1 MLTVGFPSNHLIC
14 TLNVPPGGALN
25 TAYRM
30 LLFYGFDDS
39 DDHLNCPPNLKI
51 ALRSC
56 IRSHARSLPNLKNSG
71 LFPNDVLSEP
81 FSWNVACELQKTLH
95 GVSSGDKIDFRCNMF
110 SLQLTQGLYRQELCG
125 KTMLPC
131 LALSLDGLM
140 VVVNIAGGKGDQ
152 EGKYSYGKRFACN
165 SGEAHNCFPTALAR
179 HFVSRQSNE
188 CSNYLYMTDQQ
199 GSAYERKKA
208 TLVARNASLSN
219 PIRVRSGGP
228 HTRFRRHFTRCI
240 HRMDAGKTHIFG
252 IQKKTIT
259 LHSHKRVGYREA
271 RRCPSIRQEHLN
283 ARAGDLFDV
292 VFIFNTDVQQIIV
305 REIRSRMGQ
314 SLPKALLLLEGQ
326 MNVQTVPLRKSW
338 PICNTILQLS
348 TKCPPTS
355 LTNIQRPSR
364 FMLFV
369 VVGGIYLTIF
379 AKCCL
384 FFWHN
389 LCIITTQT
397 QVRGVSDTTI
407 LCFGLIYGTTQMGW
421 SFDISCIQTCGVEF
435 METQN

>member
-1 MLTVGFPSNHLIC
+1 MLTVRFSSNHLIC

-30 LLFYGFDDS
+30 LLYYGFDDS
-39 DDHLNCPPNLKI
+39 NDLLKCPPNLKI
-51 ALRSC
+51 ALRTC
-56 IRSHARSLPNLKNSG
+56 IKSHARSLPNLKNSG

-81 FSWNVACELQKTLH
+81 FSWNVACELQKKLH
-95 GVSSGDKIDFRCNMF
+95 GVSSGDNIDFRCNMF

-165 SGEAHNCFPTALAR
+165 SCEAHNCFPTALAR
-179 HFVSRQSNE
+179 HFFSRQSNE

-199 GSAYERKKA
+199 ASAYEGKKA
-208 TLVARNASLSN
+208 MLDARNELLPD

-228 HTRFRRHFTRCI
+228 HSRFRRHFARCI
-240 HRMDAGKTHIFG
+240 DLIHAENPHIFG
-252 IQKKTIT
+252 IQKKAIT

-271 RRCPSIRQEHLN
+271 RRCPSIRQEHLS
-283 ARAGDLFDV
+283 ARAGDFVDV
-292 VFIFNTDVQQIIV
+292 VSIFITDVEQIIV

-314 SLPKALLLLEGQ
+314 GLPKAMLLLEGQ
-326 MNVQTVPLRKSW
+326 RNVQTVPLRNNW

-348 TKCPPTS
+348 TKCLPTS
-355 LTNIQRPSR
+355 PTNIQRPFR
-364 FMLFV
+364 FILFV
-369 VVGGIYLTIF
+369 VVGGIYLTMF
-379 AKCCL
+379 AKCYL

-397 QVRGVSDTTI
+397 PVREVSDTTI
-407 LCFGLIYGTTQMGW
+407 LCF
-421 SFDISCIQTCGVEF
+421 
-435 METQN
+435 